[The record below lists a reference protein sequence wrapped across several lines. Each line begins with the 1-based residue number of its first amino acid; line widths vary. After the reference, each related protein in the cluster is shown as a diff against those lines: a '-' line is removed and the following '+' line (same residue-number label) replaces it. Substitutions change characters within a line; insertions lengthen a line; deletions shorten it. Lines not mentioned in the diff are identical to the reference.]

1 MSDSVEQRLSK
12 LEREVAILKTKVP
25 SQPNW
30 IAEINGI
37 CKDDPDFEEI
47 VRMSKKLPDAEATD
61 QDFARLESADNSS
74 PEIESMRQLQA
85 SIEQSN
91 LRRAAE
97 LSMAEKLKL
106 GADLY
111 DDGIRWLKQIIKA
124 EQPDLSDEQV
134 SEELDRRRAIKR
146 RVEEAGLF
154 RLYVEGLVIGQV

>member
-1 MSDSVEQRLSK
+1 MSDSVEQRLSL

-25 SQPNW
+25 SQTNW
-30 IAEINGI
+30 IAEITGI

-47 VRMSKKLPDAEATD
+47 VSLGKELPEAEPTD

-111 DDGIRWLKQIIKA
+111 DDGIRWLKKIIKA

-134 SEELDRRRAIKR
+134 SEELDRRKAIKR
-146 RVEEAGLF
+146 RVEEEGLF
-154 RLYVEGLVIGQV
+154 QPYAEGSIGKI

>member
-1 MSDSVEQRLSK
+1 MSDSVEQRLAQ
-12 LEREVAILKTKVP
+12 LERVVAILKTKVP

-30 IAEINGI
+30 IAEITGI

-47 VRMSKKLPDAEATD
+47 VRLGKELRDAEPLD
-61 QDFARLESADNSS
+61 QDFARLESAANASS
-74 PEIESMRQLQA
+74 EIESMLQLQA

-91 LRRAAE
+91 LRRAAD
-97 LSMAEKLKL
+97 LSIPEKLKL

-134 SEELDRRRAIKR
+134 SEELDRRKAIKR

-154 RLYVEGLVIGQV
+154 QPYVEGLVIG

>member
-1 MSDSVEQRLSK
+1 
-12 LEREVAILKTKVP
+12 
-25 SQPNW
+25 
-30 IAEINGI
+30 
-37 CKDDPDFEEI
+37 
-47 VRMSKKLPDAEATD
+47 MSKKLPDAEATD

-154 RLYVEGLVIGQV
+154 QPYVEGSIGKI

>member
-1 MSDSVEQRLSK
+1 MSDSVEQRLSQ

-25 SQPNW
+25 SQPKW
-30 IAEINGI
+30 IAEITGI
-37 CKDDPDFEEI
+37 CKDDPDFQEI
-47 VRMSKKLPDAEATD
+47 VRLGKELRDEEPPD
-61 QDFARLESADNSS
+61 QDFARLESAANAS

-91 LRRAAE
+91 LRRAAD
-97 LSMAEKLKL
+97 LSIPEKLKL

-111 DDGIRWLKQIIKA
+111 DDGIRWLKQITKA

-134 SEELDRRRAIKR
+134 SEELDRRKAIKR

-154 RLYVEGLVIGQV
+154 QPYVEGLVIG

>member
-1 MSDSVEQRLSK
+1 MSDSVEQRLSL

-25 SQPNW
+25 SQTNW
-30 IAEINGI
+30 IAEITGI

-47 VRMSKKLPDAEATD
+47 VSLGKELPEAEPTD

-111 DDGIRWLKQIIKA
+111 DDGIRWLKKIIKA

-134 SEELDRRRAIKR
+134 SEELDRRKAIKR
-146 RVEEAGLF
+146 RVEEEGLF
-154 RLYVEGLVIGQV
+154 QPYTEGSIGKI